1 MPTKSIISYIT
12 EDNNT
17 KKSAYAIIRYQVE
30 RGKQMTE
37 EQLLFKQET
46 LSEVDFNEFLL
57 NAVECGLSNLDTAL
71 IFKGE

>member
-12 EDNNT
+12 EDNT
-17 KKSAYAIIRYQVE
+17 TPKSAYAIIRYQVE

-46 LSEVDFNEFLL
+46 LSKVDFNEFLL
-57 NAVECGLSNLDTAL
+57 NAVECGLINLDTAL

>member
-12 EDNNT
+12 EDNT
-17 KKSAYAIIRYQVE
+17 TPKSAYAIIRYQVE

-57 NAVECGLSNLDTAL
+57 NAVECGLINLDTAL
-71 IFKGE
+71 VFKGE

>member
-12 EDNNT
+12 QDNT
-17 KKSAYAIIRYQVE
+17 TPKSAYAIIRYQVE

-46 LSEVDFNEFLL
+46 MSIVDFNEFLL
-57 NAVECGLSNLDTAL
+57 NAVECGLINLDTAL

>member
-1 MPTKSIISYIT
+1 MPIKSSIAYIT
-12 EDNNT
+12 EDIT
-17 KKSAYAIIRYQVE
+17 TPKRASAIINTEVK
-30 RGKQMTE
+30 RGKQITE

-57 NAVECGLSNLDTAL
+57 NAVECGLINLDTAL